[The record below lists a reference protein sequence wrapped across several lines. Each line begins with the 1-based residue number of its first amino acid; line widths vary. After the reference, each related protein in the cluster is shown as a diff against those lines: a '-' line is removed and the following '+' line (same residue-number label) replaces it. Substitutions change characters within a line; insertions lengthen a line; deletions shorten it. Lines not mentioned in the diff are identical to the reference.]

1 MEIKHVP
8 VLLDETLSFLD
19 HPAITTV
26 LDATVGGGGH
36 AEAILERIGRVR
48 VLYGFDRDEQA
59 VMRARRRLKKF
70 GDRALIGKSHFADI
84 GEELEK
90 MKIDKVDAVL
100 MDLGGS
106 SFHFD
111 DPKRGFSFRA
121 SGPLDMRMD
130 ISQELTAAEIVNGY
144 SETELVKIFSEF
156 GEERYSKR
164 IAKAILRE
172 RGAGPV
178 KDTRRLAE
186 IVENATPKTRGR
198 TSTHPATRIFQAL
211 RIAVNGELDSL
222 AGSIENA
229 VDHLNGGGRIAVISF
244 HSLEDRIVK
253 QTLKG
258 LARRCVCPKEL
269 PVCMCGRPGKVKALT
284 KKPIEASEEE
294 ITKNRR
300 ARSAKLR
307 VAQRL
312 AA

>member
-8 VLLDETLSFLD
+8 VLLDETLFFLD
-19 HPAITTV
+19 HPTITTV

-36 AEAILERIGRVR
+36 AEAILAKIGHVRI
-48 VLYGFDRDEQA
+48 LYGFDRDEQA

-70 GDRALIGKSHFADI
+70 GNRALIGKSHFADI

-90 MKIDKVDAVL
+90 MKIYKVDAVL

-111 DPKRGFSFRA
+111 DPDRGFSFKAR
-121 SGPLDMRMD
+121 GPLDMRMD
-130 ISQELTAAEIVNGY
+130 TSQELTASRIVNGY
-144 SETELVKIFSEF
+144 SEAALVKIFSEF

-164 IAKAILRE
+164 IAKAIVRE
-172 RGAGPV
+172 RGERALE
-178 KDTRRLAE
+178 DTMRLAE
-186 IVENATPKTRGR
+186 IVERATPKTRGR

-222 AGSIENA
+222 AASIENG
-229 VDHLNGGGRIAVISF
+229 VDHLNEGGRIAVISF

-258 LARRCVCPKEL
+258 MTRRCVCPKEL
-269 PVCMCGRPGKVKALT
+269 PICACGTPGKVKLLT
-284 KKPIEASEEE
+284 KKPIEASEGE
-294 ITKNRR
+294 IKRNRR